1 MAENDSNQPSSIR
14 YIQGLFKDTSHLDQ
28 PAGTVRYAKNAVVNR
43 AYGAISNEEG
53 NTLMASLPEYSTVI

>member
-28 PAGTVRYAKNAVVNR
+28 PAGTLRLCKKR
-43 AYGAISNEEG
+43 S
-53 NTLMASLPEYSTVI
+53 SK